1 MVSLVFAAGYLV
13 VSLKEYCVVL
23 LAQPWLLGNKFRS
36 QIRSC
41 PHEGSLEMYKRILL
55 SLDGSALAEQALP
68 HAVAQ
73 AEHFQAELIL
83 MKVLEPLAIS
93 HNISHEA
100 AERVEKA
107 THELARDYL
116 ESVAAVVR
124 EKGVS
129 VRVVT
134 VGGNPHA
141 GIVSC
146 AETEQA
152 DLIVICTR
160 GHSGLSRWLIGS
172 VADRVVRGAGVPV
185 LLVSARQQEAAPTK
199 TLKGTP

>member
-1 MVSLVFAAGYLV
+1 
-13 VSLKEYCVVL
+13 
-23 LAQPWLLGNKFRS
+23 
-36 QIRSC
+36 
-41 PHEGSLEMYKRILL
+41 MYKRLLL

-83 MKVLEPLAIS
+83 LKVLEPLAKK
-93 HNISHEA
+93 HNISLEA
-100 AERVEKA
+100 AARVEKA

-116 ESVAAVVR
+116 ERVAAGPR
-124 EKGVS
+124 EKGLL

-134 VGGNPHA
+134 AEGNPHE

-146 AETEQA
+146 AEAEQV

-160 GHSGLSRWLIGS
+160 GQSGLSRWLIGS

-185 LLVSARQQEAAPTK
+185 LLVSARQEEAASTK
-199 TLKGTP
+199 TLNVTP